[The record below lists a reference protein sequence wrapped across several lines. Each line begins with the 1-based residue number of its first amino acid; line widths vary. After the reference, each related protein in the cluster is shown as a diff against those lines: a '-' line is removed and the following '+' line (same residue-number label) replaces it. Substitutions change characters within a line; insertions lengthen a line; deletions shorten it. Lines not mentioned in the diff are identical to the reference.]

1 MSPCWLKDEIYPK
14 SYCRGKEGKGDGGG
28 EGGCQG
34 GEGGEGEDGSCE
46 GEDSDGGE
54 VGNVVVGC
62 LGGEGT
68 PEGGAGTPEGAPGVD
83 SPSSPLP
90 TSHSWPSLL
99 TETGYTTIVHV
110 VYL

>member
-1 MSPCWLKDEIYPK
+1 MLKNRKYPK

-28 EGGCQG
+28 DGGGEGGCQG
-34 GEGGEGEDGSCE
+34 GEGGDGRCE
-46 GEDSDGGE
+46 WQDSDGGE
-54 VGNVVVGC
+54 VGNVVVGW

-99 TETGYTTIVHV
+99 TETGFTTIVH
-110 VYL
+110 